1 MKRRELSPP
10 NTERRTRTVFRKL
23 VSTRMQVDTCQ
34 KQLAGQAR
42 AARRSEHKT
51 VGTQDLSRATG
62 ACDEPEPVQILESG
76 ERARAWY

>member
-1 MKRRELSPP
+1 MFRRLA
-10 NTERRTRTVFRKL
+10 
-23 VSTRMQVDTCQ
+23 STRMQVDTCQ
-34 KQLAGQAR
+34 RQLAGQAR
-42 AARRSEHKT
+42 AATLGYPAGWDSQRQT